1 MCFSNSS
8 LDGCRASY
16 APSKRNQKS
25 DSASSSRHS
34 SPEVIDLEIP
44 LPPERDSTSPTPQ
57 APKPPTLKETRGDL
71 LAGITDCER
80 LLTKEGQGME
90 VVECAT
96 LTIRLAQRYRA
107 QIRHEDWEDEKKL
120 RRDAFDVLTILK
132 GIAEREGRD
141 VNEDEKSVIN
151 KWCKDVRARVERDD
165 EVRRQM
171 WERAVSWMDG
181 SWEGKEWGTLPHINP
196 TLT

>member
-1 MCFSNSS
+1 
-8 LDGCRASY
+8 
-16 APSKRNQKS
+16 
-25 DSASSSRHS
+25 
-34 SPEVIDLEIP
+34 
-44 LPPERDSTSPTPQ
+44 
-57 APKPPTLKETRGDL
+57 
-71 LAGITDCER
+71 
-80 LLTKEGQGME
+80 ME

-120 RRDAFDVLTILK
+120 RRDAFDVLSILK

-141 VNEDEKSVIN
+141 VGEEEKRVIR

-181 SWEGKEWGTLPHINP
+181 DWEGKEWGTLLN
-196 TLT
+196 TQTYFNNF

>member
-1 MCFSNSS
+1 
-8 LDGCRASY
+8 
-16 APSKRNQKS
+16 
-25 DSASSSRHS
+25 
-34 SPEVIDLEIP
+34 
-44 LPPERDSTSPTPQ
+44 
-57 APKPPTLKETRGDL
+57 
-71 LAGITDCER
+71 
-80 LLTKEGQGME
+80 ME

-120 RRDAFDVLTILK
+120 RRDAFDVLSILK
-132 GIAEREGRD
+132 GIAERDGRD
-141 VNEDEKSVIN
+141 VGEEEKRVIR

-181 SWEGKEWGTLPHINP
+181 DWEGKEWGTPLN
-196 TLT
+196 TLTHVNNF

>member
-1 MCFSNSS
+1 MCSDVS
-8 LDGCRASY
+8 RAGY
-16 APSKRNQKS
+16 APSKSNQKS

-44 LPPERDSTSPTPQ
+44 LPPERDSSSPTPQ
-57 APKPPTLKETRGDL
+57 APKPESLKKTRGDL
-71 LAGITDCER
+71 LVSITDCER
-80 LLTKEGQGME
+80 FLTQEGEGME

-120 RRDAFDVLTILK
+120 RRDAFDVLSILK
-132 GIAEREGRD
+132 GIAERDGRD
-141 VNEDEKSVIN
+141 VGEEEKRVIR

-181 SWEGKEWGTLPHINP
+181 DWEGKEWGTPLNTRTHINF
-196 TLT
+196 